1 MGSSIDQYL
10 TKGDLDKTGAAA
22 AAKSGSSPQP
32 AAKPAPAKGAAPA
45 SGGRDLKG
53 AFDLLQKAQL
63 LTENDLVTA
72 NNVRKKHG
80 GDLIQILEAAGKCN
94 AKTVD
99 AACTSLP
106 LIREGLMKIEQVIMA
121 LNYCERMRVT
131 FDDAL
136 DEMGWQNPRKIRTDL
151 PL

>member
-1 MGSSIDQYL
+1 MVTAGKKPDA
-10 TKGDLDKTGAAA
+10 TPAPA
-22 AAKSGSSPQP
+22 PQP
-32 AAKPAPAKGAAPA
+32 ARAQTQ
-45 SGGRDLKG
+45 SQTQGGRDLKG

-63 LTENDLVTA
+63 LTESDITTA

-94 AKTVD
+94 RKTVD
-99 AACTSLP
+99 AALLSLP
-106 LIREGLMKIEQVIMA
+106 LIREGLMRIDQVIMA

-136 DEMGWQNPRKIRTDL
+136 DEMGWPNPRKLRTDL